1 MAKELQVTIPD
12 LPVGTPDAVVRV
24 VPGSSYGDNLGQF
37 FIGNNSRYD
46 LVAAIWIAKPPPKPP
61 RCPAYVGDSYDE
73 GTYLSCDLLAEHE
86 GPHCT
91 EVGVTPVFWNDQESD
106 AGATD

>member
-1 MAKELQVTIPD
+1 MARELQVTIPD

-24 VPGSSYGDNLGQF
+24 VPGSSYGDNLGQY
-37 FIGNNSRYD
+37 FIGNNSGYD

-61 RCPAYVGDSYDE
+61 RCLVDITTRYDD

-86 GPHCT
+86 GPHCSDVDGT
-91 EVGVTPVFWNDQESD
+91 SVFWNDKESD
-106 AGATD
+106 VGGTD